1 MLLSPN
7 LKNGVTVVSTN
18 KILPSKILFFCLKTA
33 KHNKKTQKNAFFSKK
48 GLQKVY
54 LHGNINKHS
63 EVLE

>member
-1 MLLSPN
+1 MLLSLN
-7 LKNGVTVVSTN
+7 LKNGVMVVSTN

-33 KHNKKTQKNAFFSKK
+33 KLNKKRQKNAFFSKK
-48 GLQKVY
+48 GLQKGN